1 MELVRVSED
10 AGVVTL
16 TIDRPKALNALDA
29 SVLEALGSAAATIA
43 KNDNV
48 RVVILT
54 GAGEKAFVAG
64 ADIKAMADMSPT
76 EARRFSEKGHQVFA
90 AIEALPVPVIAA
102 VNGFALGGGLE
113 LALAADLIHASDN
126 AKFGQPEV
134 NLGLIPGFGGCV
146 RLARRVGLQNATDLI
161 LSGDTIDAAKARAI
175 GLVVAVHT
183 QADLMAEVN
192 KVAQKIAN
200 RGPLAIRAAK
210 RLLRRTL
217 EVDQQT
223 AQALEQQEFAAL
235 FSSRDQREGCK
246 AFMEK
251 RAAQFVGA

>member
-1 MELVRVSED
+1 MDLVRVSEEN
-10 AGVVTL
+10 GVFTL

-29 SVLEALGSAAATIA
+29 SVIEALEAATSAIA
-43 KNDNV
+43 KNDNA

-64 ADIKAMADMSPT
+64 ADIKAMAEMT
-76 EARRFSEKGHQVFA
+76 CAEARVFSEKGHRVFA

-113 LALAADLIHASDN
+113 LALTADLIHASDN

-146 RLARRVGLQNATDLI
+146 RLARRIGLQGATDLI
-161 LSGDTIDAAKARAI
+161 LSGDTIDAATARAI
-175 GLVVAVHT
+175 GLVVSVHI
-183 QADLMAEVN
+183 QADLMGEVN
-192 KVAQKIAN
+192 KVAQKIAS

-223 AQALEQQEFAAL
+223 AQSLEQQEFAAL

-246 AFMEK
+246 AFMDK